1 MKNRYQKLTEAIHTP
16 AGLNDRVLFEAR
28 RRTAEQAAPS
38 RQERRSWRRPLP
50 ERTFAAAAAV
60 PRNRMRPLL
69 RTAVCAVC
77 ALVLVLGGF
86 SFRPAPTAAPGASG
100 SAGSAAPG
108 AEQRAPAQVL
118 VPTFGL
124 TAYAAMTEAAYGPS
138 PDGSLAFAVGEGCTT
153 MDFGDFTGCL
163 FQIAGENIAQVRLSI
178 DRGGLYRYQIRDD
191 LTKEQM
197 AGYRQAMAEGSLV
210 PAAISQRD
218 DGTWYMPEM
227 TALGRSVQ
235 EDYDPEACYGF
246 WVPPEDMAVNTGLG
260 ISTEAQMDA
269 DYFEGGTLT
278 VTVIS
283 PDGTERAQTYR
294 LHSGALKVEF
304 AEDNSITVLPEP
316 ISLEDPDNR
325 YFVDN
330 NCFVYGIYAVPED

>member
-16 AGLNDRVLFEAR
+16 AGLNERVLFEAR
-28 RRTAEQAAPS
+28 RRTAEQAASS
-38 RQERRSWRRPLP
+38 RWERRGWGRP
-50 ERTFAAAAAV
+50 F
-60 PRNRMRPLL
+60 L

-86 SFRPAPTAAPGASG
+86 SLQPAPTVEPGVSG
-100 SAGSAAPG
+100 PAGNAGPADAG
-108 AEQRAPAQVL
+108 TPAQVL

-227 TALGRSVQ
+227 TALGQSVQ

-246 WVPPEDMAVNTGLG
+246 WVPPEDIAVNTGLG

-316 ISLEDPDNR
+316 ISLEEPDNR